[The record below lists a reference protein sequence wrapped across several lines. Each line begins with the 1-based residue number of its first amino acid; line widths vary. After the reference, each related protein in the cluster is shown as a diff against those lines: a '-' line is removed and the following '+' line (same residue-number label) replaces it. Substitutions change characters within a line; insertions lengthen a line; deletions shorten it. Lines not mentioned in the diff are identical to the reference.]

1 MISSQPSAQRTRDK
15 DQRTT
20 AEPPIIFFDGVCGLC
35 NWFVDFV
42 LPRDRRQT
50 FRFAPLQG
58 ETAREYLSADE
69 ISALK
74 TVVLVDESGAYRQS
88 TAVLRVL
95 RRLGGVWPLVGGVLR
110 LIPPP
115 LRDVGYRLVARNRY
129 RIFGKKE
136 ACRMPMPDERAR
148 FLP

>member
-1 MISSQPSAQRTRDK
+1 MISSQPSVPRTK
-15 DQRTT
+15 EHEQRTT

-50 FRFAPLQG
+50 FRFSPLQG
-58 ETAREYLSADE
+58 EMAREYLAAEE
-69 ISALK
+69 IEALK
-74 TVVLVDESGAYRQS
+74 TVVLVDETGTYRRS

-95 RRLGGVWPLVGGVLR
+95 RRLGGVWPAIAALLYV
-110 LIPPP
+110 IPSP
-115 LRDVGYRLVARNRY
+115 LRDIGYRLVAQNRY
-129 RIFGKKE
+129 RIFGKKD
-136 ACRMPMPDERAR
+136 ACRMPTPDERAR